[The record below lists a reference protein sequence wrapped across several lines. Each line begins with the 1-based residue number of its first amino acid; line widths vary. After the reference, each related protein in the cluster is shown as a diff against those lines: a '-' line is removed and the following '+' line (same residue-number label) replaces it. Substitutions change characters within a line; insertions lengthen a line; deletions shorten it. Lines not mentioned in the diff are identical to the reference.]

1 MTELK
6 RVAIVGSARIPF
18 ARGGTAYADETN
30 LSMLADDPRGL
41 ADKYGLKGE
50 KVDEVIAGA
59 VINHSRDF
67 NIAREAA
74 ARCGSVAAH
83 AGDDA
88 ADRLRHQPPGRLG
101 AGRQDCF
108 RADR

>member
-30 LSMLADDPRGL
+30 LSMLGTVLGGL
-41 ADKYGLKGE
+41 ADKFGLKGE

-67 NIAREAA
+67 NIAREALLDA
-74 ARCGSVAAH
+74 GLSPRTPGTTIASTAKSRRVPLQTDGSFS
-83 AGDDA
+83 
-88 ADRLRHQPPGRLG
+88 Q
-101 AGRQDCF
+101 
-108 RADR
+108 